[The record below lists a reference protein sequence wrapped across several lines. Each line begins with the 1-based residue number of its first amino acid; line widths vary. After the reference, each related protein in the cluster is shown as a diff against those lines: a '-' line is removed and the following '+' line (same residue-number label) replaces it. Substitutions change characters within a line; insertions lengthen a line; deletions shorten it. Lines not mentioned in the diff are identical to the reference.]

1 MSTLLTIS
9 NLSIP
14 NTVIKE
20 QLQLPVEEHFTAVQ
34 SLVKV
39 LDSSESNVLCDFIE
53 ISKQISTPVKEP
65 LQKKSHKVHTLIS
78 LYFQIDCLLLPC

>member
-14 NTVIKE
+14 NIVTKE

-53 ISKQISTPVKEP
+53 ISK
-65 LQKKSHKVHTLIS
+65 
-78 LYFQIDCLLLPC
+78 

>member
-20 QLQLPVEEHFTAVQ
+20 QLQLPVEEQFTAVQ

-39 LDSSESNVLCDFIE
+39 LNSSE
-53 ISKQISTPVKEP
+53 
-65 LQKKSHKVHTLIS
+65 
-78 LYFQIDCLLLPC
+78 